1 MEPCSCPAP
10 TIEVVAITNSKIY
23 KIAGLSLV
31 GFCAVS
37 LGVDR
42 ANVGPVVSQLAGFGG
57 AFLGALVA
65 QRQVRSMQR
74 RAAQQQVIAQPA
86 ATEPEKAAPEKL
98 EANVELSANGAVKAQ
113 AD

>member
-1 MEPCSCPAP
+1 
-10 TIEVVAITNSKIY
+10 VAITNSKIY
-23 KIAGLSLV
+23 KVAGLSLV

-65 QRQVRSMQR
+65 QRRVGSVRR
-74 RAAQQQVIAQPA
+74 TAPK
-86 ATEPEKAAPEKL
+86 EPDK
-98 EANVELSANGAVKAQ
+98 VESGRQ
-113 AD
+113 

>member
-1 MEPCSCPAP
+1 M
-10 TIEVVAITNSKIY
+10 AIANSKIY
-23 KIAGLSLV
+23 RVAGLSLI

-65 QRQVRSMQR
+65 QRQIRSFTR
-74 RAAQQQVIAQPA
+74 PTAK
-86 ATEPEKAAPEKL
+86 EPEEMVGVGSTGKPDQG
-98 EANVELSANGAVKAQ
+98 SGADAGVRLT
-113 AD
+113 

>member
-1 MEPCSCPAP
+1 M
-10 TIEVVAITNSKIY
+10 AITNSKIY
-23 KIAGLSLV
+23 RVAGLSLI

-65 QRQVRSMQR
+65 QRRVRSFER
-74 RAAQQQVIAQPA
+74 PA
-86 ATEPEKAAPEKL
+86 EKEPEELVGVGTAAPDAERH
-98 EANVELSANGAVKAQ
+98 NTG
-113 AD
+113 

>member
-1 MEPCSCPAP
+1 M
-10 TIEVVAITNSKIY
+10 AITNSKIY
-23 KIAGLSLV
+23 KVAGLSLV

-65 QRQVRSMQR
+65 QRRLRSVRR
-74 RAAQQQVIAQPA
+74 TAP
-86 ATEPEKAAPEKL
+86 KAPEKVESAGNEL
-98 EANVELSANGAVKAQ
+98 FSNRAVEAETGKRQEAESPEFESEPTE
-113 AD
+113 